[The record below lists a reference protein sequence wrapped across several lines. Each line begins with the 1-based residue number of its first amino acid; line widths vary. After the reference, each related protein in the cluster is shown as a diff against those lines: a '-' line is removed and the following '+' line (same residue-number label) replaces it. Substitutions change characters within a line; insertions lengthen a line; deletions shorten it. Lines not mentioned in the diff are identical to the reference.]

1 MTESPR
7 DPHRIA
13 GYLTAMGLY
22 ASGVAAA
29 SLLGRRTGRPLP
41 DSYAVQDLVVG
52 ALAAHKFT
60 RILSKDGITTPL
72 RAPFT
77 EYEGDIGSA
86 EVQESPR
93 KDFRHSFG
101 ELMTCPFC
109 MTPWVATAYVAGLA
123 LHPGLA
129 RAWASTFAMV
139 GASDFLQHAY
149 GHVRED

>member
-1 MTESPR
+1 MPESPR
-7 DPHRIA
+7 EPHRVA
-13 GYLTAMGLY
+13 GYLAAMSVY
-22 ASGVAAA
+22 ASGVAATA
-29 SLLGRRTGRPLP
+29 LLGRRRGRSLP

-52 ALAAHKFT
+52 ALAAHKFA
-60 RILSKDGITTPL
+60 RILTKDGITTPL

-86 EVQESPR
+86 EVAESPR
-93 KDFRHSFG
+93 EDLRHSLG

-129 RAWASTFAMV
+129 RAWAATFAVV
-139 GASDFLQHAY
+139 GGSDFLQHLYA
-149 GHVRED
+149 HVRED

>member
-1 MTESPR
+1 MSDSPR

-13 GYLTAMGLY
+13 GYLAAMGVY

-41 DSYAVQDLVVG
+41 ETYAVQDLVVG

-60 RILSKDGITTPL
+60 RIVTKDGVTTPL

-77 EYEGDIGSA
+77 EFEGEIGSA
-86 EVQESPR
+86 EVAESPR
-93 KDFRHSFG
+93 EDVRHSFG

-109 MTPWVATAYVAGLA
+109 MTPWIATAYVAGLA
-123 LHPGLA
+123 LNPRLA
-129 RAWASTFAMV
+129 RAWASTFAIV
-139 GASDFLQHAY
+139 GGSDFLQHAY
-149 GHVRED
+149 AHARTD